1 SKPIPPEGL
10 AALEKYFDRGGK
22 LMVLFDVV
30 TSDEKLPKDR
40 KLRESGLEAMLK
52 KYGIESTDEV
62 AVTQVVINGV
72 PMFQPINP
80 AEVFSL
86 PPDKAE
92 NVLAKQFYDTL
103 IRFK

>member
-1 SKPIPPEGL
+1 
-10 AALEKYFDRGGK
+10 
-22 LMVLFDVV
+22 
-30 TSDEKLPKDR
+30 
-40 KLRESGLEAMLK
+40 
-52 KYGIESTDEV
+52 
-62 AVTQVVINGV
+62 VVINGV

-103 IRFK
+103 IRFKTARVIRPSPGGRFKAEPVFTSIPNKLQISRGLAAIADRNVTAFDNAIGTFKDLAMRGELSKKIN